1 MRGLFPVC
9 VALLFSVQF
18 ANAQLPVGTIAPEI
32 KLPDSLGKWKP
43 LSSVKSTLILL
54 DFWAAWCGPCIN
66 AMPDL
71 KRIYSLY
78 HDKGL
83 EVYAV
88 SLDKDYR
95 NWVAT
100 CRMLELPF
108 ILVNEAYGFN
118 GHSCLDYHI
127 QSIPNKMLIKD
138 GRIIAAEMSL
148 SDMEKLI
155 EKELE
160 QK

>member
-1 MRGLFPVC
+1 MMKR
-9 VALLFSVQF
+9 LLPLGITLIFIFQIAF
-18 ANAQLPVGTIAPEI
+18 AQLPVGTAAPEI

-43 LSSVKSTLILL
+43 LSSVKAKLILV

-71 KRIYSLY
+71 KRIYALY

-100 CRMLELPF
+100 SKRLELPF
-108 ILVNEAYGFN
+108 IMVNDAYGMN
-118 GHSCLDYHI
+118 GQSCRDYHI

-138 GRIIAAEMSL
+138 GRILAAEMSL
-148 SDMEKLI
+148 SEMEKLI
-155 EKELE
+155 MKELE
-160 QK
+160 